1 MIGQNRDY
9 LVGLIGDGVADAVS
23 KEGLYILSGPVPT
36 VLNDL
41 LTPDGRTGVDGQ
53 INPSP

>member
-1 MIGQNRDY
+1 VIGQNRDY
-9 LVGLIGDGVADAVS
+9 LVLLIGDGVADAVS

-41 LTPDGRTGVDGQ
+41 LLQTTVRM
-53 INPSP
+53 